1 MFNPTYLQRSRHGV
15 FYFRWTIP
23 PCKRAARPSGS
34 IRLSLRTR
42 EPRQALQLAMP
53 LSYLARSITER
64 GVERGMDFKQLRTV
78 LTDHFSRFLAAR
90 KAQIDEAGP
99 LSDADRMLMKNTAA
113 VAEMELADGEISRD
127 EADRTARDFIKRY
140 ELDVRADSPL
150 FETFKRAIA
159 QAQRDYAKAVL
170 AYSADAESFDFNPPA
185 QQRAPAETTEFGSL
199 TLAELVEK
207 FWRDAKQENRWAS
220 KTEGEKQEHIDLL
233 YERLGRDIQLSAFGR
248 TEAHLMKDTLR
259 AYPVNRHKLKETRG
273 KPLLEVLELTTVR
286 KLHTLTVNKY
296 LQTYQSLFG
305 WALRNGYCAVNP
317 FDGLALS
324 TKTVNAVDPRIGF
337 SDEQV
342 EAIRNAVI
350 GKNKPHEEHHKW
362 GTLLAIH
369 TGARLN
375 EIAQLHLE
383 DIRQID
389 GIWCFDINQKPGT
402 RKKLKNAA
410 SRRIVPVHPRLI
422 EYGFLDYF
430 ESMKAR
436 KGNDRLFPQFS
447 YSKSDGYGRN
457 LGRWVNESLLPDLSI
472 KSSQLT
478 FHSFRHAIIG
488 RLNAA
493 NVSQEHVMAI
503 VGHEQGTTTLK
514 VYNRNGFPPKL
525 LLVALEKTFQPQPDP
540 ELTAEIQEPK

>member
-1 MFNPTYLQRSRHGV
+1 
-15 FYFRWTIP
+15 
-23 PCKRAARPSGS
+23 
-34 IRLSLRTR
+34 
-42 EPRQALQLAMP
+42 MP
-53 LSYLARSITER
+53 LSYLARSITGR
-64 GVERGMDFKQLRTV
+64 GFGNGMDFRQLRTV

-90 KAQIDEAGP
+90 KAQIDETGP
-99 LSDADRMLMKNTAA
+99 LSDADRMLMENTAA
-113 VAEMELADGEISRD
+113 VAEMELADGPISVEKAD
-127 EADRTARDFIKRY
+127 ETARDFIKRY
-140 ELDVRADSPL
+140 ELDMQPDGPL
-150 FETFKRAIA
+150 FETFKRAIV

-170 AYSADAESFDFNPPA
+170 AYSADAENFDFDPPA
-185 QQRAPAETTEFGSL
+185 QKRATAATTEFGSL

-207 FWRDAKQENRWAS
+207 FWNDAKQENRWTS
-220 KTEGEKQEHIDLL
+220 KTEGEKQEHVDLL
-233 YERLGRDIQLSAFGR
+233 YERLGKDIQLSAFGR
-248 TEAHLMKDTLR
+248 VEAHLMKDTLR

-273 KPLLEVLELTTVR
+273 KPLLEVLELTSVR

-296 LQTYQSLFG
+296 LQTYQGLFG
-305 WALRNGYCAVNP
+305 WAVRNGYCAVNP
-317 FDGLALS
+317 FDGLSLS

-342 EAIRNAVI
+342 EAIRNAVM

-402 RKKLKNAA
+402 LKKLKNAA
-410 SRRIVPVHPRLI
+410 SKRIVPVHPRLI
-422 EYGFLDYF
+422 RYGFLDYF
-430 ESMKAR
+430 ERMKAR
-436 KGNDRLFPQFS
+436 EGNDRLFPQFS

-457 LGRWVNESLLPDLSI
+457 LGRWVNESLLPDLGI
-472 KSSQLT
+472 KSGQLT
-478 FHSFRHAIIG
+478 FHSFRHTMIG
-488 RLNAA
+488 KLNAA
-493 NVSQEHVMAI
+493 SVLQEHVMAI

-525 LLVALEKTFQPQPDP
+525 LLTALDKAFQAQPAS
-540 ELTAEIQEPK
+540 ELTAESQEPK